1 MNQADFDAFA
11 VMAGEEMLKR
21 VGAALE
27 RKLAA
32 RGLADMSAISPDVQE
47 QLYREAVMETAVHMP
62 GVDLAMLDRVLDGI
76 FRSDLS
82 DAVQRLVS
90 ESGEPYDAFD
100 FASGRD
106 AAVAMAFFGLPV
118 APMDRESGAIT
129 ASLTNQ
135 IDAVVEAFETS
146 QADLVGY
153 SSALAPFYVLITDCQ
168 DTVARLLKS
177 EPKAA
182 RIAALFERDGLPL
195 PEPLGTPFVKACWIF
210 RRRPDDRVGGL
221 MYIDPRDDWGS
232 YFFFAGF
239 MEGEEPKGAGDDGL
253 KPVSRQLLYALL
265 RSPDAHSF
273 VQGSKK
279 PAPMTAH

>member
-1 MNQADFDAFA
+1 MDQSDFDAFA
-11 VMAGEEMLKR
+11 LMAGEEMLKR
-21 VGAALE
+21 VGAAVE

-32 RGLADMSAISPDVQE
+32 RGLANMSEISPDIQE
-47 QLYREAVMETAVHMP
+47 QLYREAAMETAIHMP
-62 GVDLAMLDRVLDGI
+62 GIDLTMLNRVLDGI

-82 DAVQRLVS
+82 DAVQRLLS
-90 ESGEPYDAFD
+90 RSGEPFDAFD

-106 AAVAMAFFGLPV
+106 AAVLMAFFGLPV
-118 APMDRESGAIT
+118 APMERVSGAIT
-129 ASLTNQ
+129 SPLTTE

-168 DTVARLLKS
+168 DTVAQVLKT

-195 PEPLGTPFVKACWIF
+195 PEPLGTRFVKACWIF
-210 RRRPDDRVGGL
+210 RRQPDDRVGGL

-239 MEGEEPKGAGDDGL
+239 MEGEEPKGAGDGGL

-273 VQGSKK
+273 VHGAQKS
-279 PAPMTAH
+279 APMTAH

>member
-1 MNQADFDAFA
+1 MDQSDFDAFA
-11 VMAGEEMLKR
+11 LMAGKEMLKR
-21 VGAALE
+21 VGAVLE
-27 RKLAA
+27 GKLTA
-32 RGLADMSAISPDVQE
+32 RGVENFTALSPDIQE
-47 QLYREAVMETAVHMP
+47 QLYRDAVMEAAIHMP
-62 GVDLAMLDRVLDGI
+62 GVDLAMLNRVLDGI

-82 DAVQRLVS
+82 DAVQRLVR
-90 ESGEPYDAFD
+90 ESGAPYDAFD
-100 FASGRD
+100 FASGVD
-106 AAVAMAFFGLPV
+106 AAVLMAFFGLPV
-118 APMDRESGAIT
+118 APMERVSGALT
-129 ASLTNQ
+129 APLTTE

-153 SSALAPFYVLITDCQ
+153 ASAQAPFYVLITDCQ
-168 DTVARLLKS
+168 DTVAQLLTS

-182 RIAALFERDGLPL
+182 RIADLFERDGLPL
-195 PEPLGTPFVKACWIF
+195 PKRLGTPFVKACWIF

-239 MEGEEPKGAGDDGL
+239 MDGDEPKGAGDSGL

-273 VQGSKK
+273 VQGAQK